1 MRSST
6 LTRQCDSPKYPL
18 PLCATFPFTAARGSR
33 TCRLGSFQAPLT
45 LRLSSHA
52 ADTRPALSA
61 PPQRRR
67 GPRLFADASTDF
79 NMPLME
85 ISDVQAQAALA
96 ALEPEFLALMEAKQV
111 PVELQA
117 LIGHL
122 GVTRLTTFAHLEADE
137 VKIRE
142 MMKADFG
149 LDPSEGIRARIHM
162 ASMVE
167 TWKAARQ
174 RVQVAEEAAAEARA
188 VGKPRELMAP
198 QASSLRRAYTTVH
211 GKLEDEEW
219 PCRDYLAWRFA
230 QFEEGEFRAENLT
243 DVVDMTTAGDDG
255 ADPSFSMLLT
265 PSGKVATMRHK
276 VKTDPPKNPE
286 QLRRFYRLMST
297 HWQVMRQV
305 YPNRRVVAHASTEV
319 WNHLVTYL
327 LGPRVAEYRS
337 RHNVRISWAG
347 LLEYEFRIRKQAM
360 LLMTEQGMELDT
372 ALRTAWTDP
381 VLENRY
387 FTLELVTSGEKVGS
401 ASGINQE
408 KGDGKTGSKRA
419 LDRELAEVKKLRSQL
434 EQSLK
439 SSNTQHGG
447 SSSSGGAKGGGKGS
461 AGKKGG
467 LTIKMLN
474 ELRKKETLA
483 TRARGSAV
491 MICTFFQLKTCNR
504 GAECSYDHICLRCHQ
519 PGHGIFDCTAT
530 PRAKGSK

>member
-1 MRSST
+1 
-6 LTRQCDSPKYPL
+6 
-18 PLCATFPFTAARGSR
+18 
-33 TCRLGSFQAPLT
+33 
-45 LRLSSHA
+45 
-52 ADTRPALSA
+52 
-61 PPQRRR
+61 
-67 GPRLFADASTDF
+67 
-79 NMPLME
+79 MPLMV
-85 ISDVQAQAALA
+85 ISDAQAQAGLA
-96 ALEPEFLALMEAKQV
+96 ALEPEFLSLLEAKQV
-111 PVELQA
+111 PVELRA
-117 LIGHL
+117 LVGHL

-142 MMKADFG
+142 MMKVDFG
-149 LDPSEGIRARIHM
+149 LDPAEGMKARIHM

-198 QASSLRRAYTTVH
+198 QASSLRRAHAAVH

-230 QFEEGEFRAENLT
+230 QFEEGEFRAENLA
-243 DVVDMTTAGDDG
+243 DVVDMATAGDDG
-255 ADPSFSMLLT
+255 ADPSFSMLFT
-265 PSGKVATMRHK
+265 SSGKLATVRHK
-276 VKTDPPKNPE
+276 AKTDPPKNPE

-305 YPNRRVVAHASTEV
+305 YPDRRVVAHASTEV
-319 WNHLVTYL
+319 WNHLVTFL

-337 RHNVRISWAG
+337 RNNVRISWAG

-360 LLMTEQGMELDT
+360 LLMTEQGMELDI

-387 FTLELVTSGEKVGS
+387 FTLELVTSGEKLGGS
-401 ASGINQE
+401 SGNSQE
-408 KGDGKTGSKRA
+408 KGDGKAGSKRA
-419 LDRELAEVKKLRSQL
+419 LDRELAEVKKLRTQL
-434 EQSLK
+434 EQTLK
-439 SSNTQHGG
+439 TTSTQQGG
-447 SSSSGGAKGGGKGS
+447 SSSSGGAKGGGKGPAS
-461 AGKKGG
+461 KKSG

-474 ELRKKETLA
+474 ELRKKESLA

-504 GAECSYDHICLRCHQ
+504 GAECTYDHICLRCHQ

-530 PRAKGSK
+530 PRAKNSK